1 MANKI
6 TCLCEQN
13 KNTVTENLPH
23 SFRDN
28 GLILLSFQIKRG
40 QFLPARPNRSNR
52 DLMLSAVIATRDS
65 ERTLVP
71 TLACLVPGATAG
83 MLRDVIVADAG
94 SSDGTAAIADIA
106 GCRLMVAPGP
116 LGARLKA
123 AADSARG
130 PWLLFLRAGTV
141 LENSWVAEAVRFI
154 ADTEGSPDARA
165 AIFRPASPGGGM
177 RPTLADVWGLLGS
190 AFGRRIG
197 SDQGLLIAKTF
208 YRQLDGHRDG
218 DDPETDLLRRL
229 GSRRTIVLRCL
240 ALPVRPA
247 IA

>member
-1 MANKI
+1 
-6 TCLCEQN
+6 
-13 KNTVTENLPH
+13 
-23 SFRDN
+23 
-28 GLILLSFQIKRG
+28 
-40 QFLPARPNRSNR
+40 
-52 DLMLSAVIATRDS
+52 MLSAVIATRDS

-94 SSDGTAAIADIA
+94 SSDGTAAI
-106 GCRLMVAPGP
+106 APGP